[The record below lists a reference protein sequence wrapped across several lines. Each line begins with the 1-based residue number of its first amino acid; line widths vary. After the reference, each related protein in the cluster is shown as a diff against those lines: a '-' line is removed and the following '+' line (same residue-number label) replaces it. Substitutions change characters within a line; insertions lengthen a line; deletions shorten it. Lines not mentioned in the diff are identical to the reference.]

1 MSAVKNSYMEM
12 QGVIFHEFAS
22 NISSRIRVNLNALLD
37 SLPSNDTLSDLKDT
51 LTRYLEFLEKTLTL
65 KDISVTRYLS
75 AKHGTAV
82 EIDIEQMFQELQSY
96 RYAIREIYQHTD
108 DLLKVLNNYAS
119 DENYLQDKQELQRI
133 VTIIQKALNGETI
146 YTIQKVL
153 NKLDKIE
160 KEVGKLQ

>member
-1 MSAVKNSYMEM
+1 MEM